1 MTDAGR
7 DVRAHFSTQS
17 SPRPKGDL
25 PDAVVI
31 SLDRL
36 PSHGRAVAE
45 WFWEAKSRRGIPIV
59 FEGGKPD
66 KVAAASEKFPEAR
79 FCETGQVEDMLR
91 TPSGDRTGVAWCK
104 RTLSSRR
111 NGSSYETGGR
121 TTGYSCDRCLST
133 PT

>member
-1 MTDAGR
+1 MARVFYVHWNDCEALERIAPMTDAGR

-79 FCETGQVEDMLR
+79 FCETGQIEDMLER
-91 TPSGDRTGVAWCK
+91 LLATER
-104 RTLSSRR
+104 
-111 NGSSYETGGR
+111 E
-121 TTGYSCDRCLST
+121 
-133 PT
+133 